1 MTSEEEY
8 EEEEAPEEE
17 APKEAAPPTRLVIG
31 LQPVREAIR
40 AHGEKITRVLVEKG
54 DSPTLAAVARFAK
67 DRGIKVE
74 VVDRGTLDR
83 ATKNGRHQ
91 GVIAYCPRVTLL
103 DIADVD
109 HSCAI
114 ALDEIEDPQN
124 FGAIVRSAVA
134 LGASAVIFPENH
146 AAPLSPAMFRASAGA
161 VEHASLCRVGALPS
175 ALEALAARGAV
186 IVGLDANAEQ
196 TLKDAFT
203 ELGDKPTVIVVG
215 AEGKGL
221 RKTVKRVC
229 TKLARLPMSGRI
241 DSLNASVAAA
251 LALYERKR

>member
-1 MTSEEEY
+1 MTT
-8 EEEEAPEEE
+8 APEQVEFTPRE
-17 APKEAAPPTRLVIG
+17 RLVIG

-40 AHGEKITRVLVEKG
+40 AHGEKVSRVLVEKS
-54 DSPTLAAVARFAK
+54 DSPTLAAVARFAH

-74 VVDRGTLDR
+74 TVDRGTLDR

-91 GVIAYCPRVTLL
+91 GVVAYCPRVMLL
-103 DIADVD
+103 DLADVD
-109 HSCAI
+109 PSCAI

-161 VEHASLCRVGALPS
+161 VEHAALCRVDALPR
-175 ALEALAARGAV
+175 ALEALAARGAE
-186 IVGLDANAEQ
+186 IVGLDANADQ
-196 TLKDAFT
+196 TLKDAFA
-203 ELGDKPTVIVVG
+203 EIGDKPTVIVVG

-221 RKTVKRVC
+221 RKVVKRAC